1 MYTFLIFYSEFS
13 CDASKKFS
21 FCPFR
26 DKKKKKEAQIAEYP
40 GDPTL
45 DSKPGFPLG
54 AVAASP
60 LPTWR
65 AATLL

>member
-26 DKKKKKEAQIAEYP
+26 DKKKKKRR
-40 GDPTL
+40 L
-45 DSKPGFPLG
+45 K
-54 AVAASP
+54 
-60 LPTWR
+60 
-65 AATLL
+65 LLSAHVIRH

>member
-26 DKKKKKEAQIAEYP
+26 DKKKKRRLK
-40 GDPTL
+40 
-45 DSKPGFPLG
+45 
-54 AVAASP
+54 
-60 LPTWR
+60 
-65 AATLL
+65 LLSTQVIRH